1 RGARCL
7 NPRPEAVAD
16 QAFTAGPEF
25 FDARDLVQVKYE
37 MVRRVRAEGQPVTAA
52 AAAFGFSRPSYY
64 QAAAAVD
71 AGGLAALVPARPGP
85 RRAHKLTAEVI
96 AFARGL
102 REQVLGGQPGG
113 WRLGLG
119 VLHNRGV
126 AAWLAAWDGLPA
138 PAPPRPPGPP
148 ARPAPGGG
156 EQLVAALAAM
166 ALSCL
171 AARG

>member
-1 RGARCL
+1 
-7 NPRPEAVAD
+7 
-16 QAFTAGPEF
+16 
-25 FDARDLVQVKYE
+25 
-37 MVRRVRAEGQPVTAA
+37 M
-52 AAAFGFSRPSYY
+52 
-64 QAAAAVD
+64 
-71 AGGLAALVPARPGP
+71 
-85 RRAHKLTAEVI
+85 
-96 AFARGL
+96 
-102 REQVLGGQPGG
+102 LGGDAGG

-138 PAPPRPPGPP
+138 PAPAQPPGPP

-156 EQLVAALAAM
+156 GQLVAALAAM